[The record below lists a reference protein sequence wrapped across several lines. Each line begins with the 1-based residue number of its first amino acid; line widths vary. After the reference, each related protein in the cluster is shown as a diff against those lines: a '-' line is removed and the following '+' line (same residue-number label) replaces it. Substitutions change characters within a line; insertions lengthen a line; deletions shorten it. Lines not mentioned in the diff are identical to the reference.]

1 MTILFKKFQ
10 NTCGWGTAEGTYAKT
25 FECIKKKKKLYGPF
39 SWIGF
44 NCLKARVT
52 LKREFTFYH

>member
-25 FECIKKKKKLYGPF
+25 FECIKKKQKNFMAPF
-39 SWIGF
+39 HGLGSTVSR
-44 NCLKARVT
+44 LES
-52 LKREFTFYH
+52 L